1 MKTIED
7 FFLDIDN
14 RWKPLNG
21 KKVVLR
27 IIGCAALLL
36 QSDYMRGTKD
46 SDILETQYTTG
57 TVKKNLLG
65 LAGPGTDIHKRH
77 RMYIEF
83 VKDPIP
89 FLPQKPFYK
98 STTDLNKE
106 LKHFRIEVLD
116 IVDVVVTKL
125 KTFRPRDV
133 DDIHAMAEMGFVTK
147 DNLVNRFNAAK
158 DWWLMDARSEDL
170 PRYIDNLHTV
180 ERDILCTSETP
191 VDLPDDLG

>member
-14 RWKPLNG
+14 RWKPLND

>member
-1 MKTIED
+1 MKPIED

>member
-65 LAGPGTDIHKRH
+65 LAGLGTDIHKRH